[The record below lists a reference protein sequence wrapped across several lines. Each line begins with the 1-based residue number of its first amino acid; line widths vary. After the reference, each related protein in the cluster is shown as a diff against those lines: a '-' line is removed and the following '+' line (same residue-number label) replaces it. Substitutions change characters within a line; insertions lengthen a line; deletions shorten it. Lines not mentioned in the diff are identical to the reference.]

1 MCEVSNHGFYSGC
14 DRGHRGRRGL
24 RSWARGWWWWRSE
37 AARENVYVQAGG
49 SEPITGGVPVQETPD
64 DDTRYAPPR
73 LLGAV
78 TRTVKDVVVETGNA
92 VAVSAVSGG
101 PEPTNVGQAPPT
113 SQPTSSGIERMDV
126 IPTPST
132 GHPAFWGDWTPGTGP
147 AKTGREQVSATASRD
162 PNGPGALQR
171 QTAAATGAS
180 PAPAATAA

>member
-1 MCEVSNHGFYSGC
+1 MSNHGFIPAAIEGIE
-14 DRGHRGRRGL
+14 GAEALGAGRAAGGGGGRKL
-24 RSWARGWWWWRSE
+24 LARMCTSR
-37 AARENVYVQAGG
+37 QGG